1 MLTEYSRLTFFP
13 ICLSCAHQKPIP
25 SLSGKQVV
33 DKVRISLS
41 LQISKIYKTGD
52 KPESPAIY
60 LPDKFVSSCA
70 VLDADVCLK
79 AVTFDCP
86 HPLSSNL
93 PKGGEL
99 TCQPNSP
106 DSSKNDILSQTSTI
120 LFISQEYMFS
130 TNTYLVSWVPSYV
143 FFAKIICCLPQFA
156 LTFIYTTIAFCNFC

>member
-1 MLTEYSRLTFFP
+1 M
-13 ICLSCAHQKPIP
+13 
-25 SLSGKQVV
+25 QVV
-33 DKVRISLS
+33 DKSPSFFVLP
-41 LQISKIYKTGD
+41 SKQN
-52 KPESPAIY
+52 PQSSCFSSFSCIY